1 MPVKGE
7 METKKAKSGQKSRK
21 CGIFVFF
28 AAFCL
33 FCFPSLFILVYSATT
48 IAAQQ
53 EIIRLNTDLVVIDA
67 QVLKRKTGEIINGL
81 GAADFELYEDGVRQ
95 QITHFSRDQLSLSV
109 ILLIDLSGS
118 VSPVINE
125 IRDGALVAL
134 NRLKERDEVAVMA
147 FSNSTSLIQDFT
159 TDRQAILNKI
169 GQIEKT
175 PLIGQGTLI
184 YPALRDAASHMS
196 KASNPISRRV
206 IVVITDNVSWD
217 YYGYGISEKEVSD
230 EVFESGSMVC
240 GLVVEGSL
248 SKAEKMFRRGR
259 DGKDIFRRRMT
270 IDPFANQTGGEI
282 IQSPSLEINVR
293 LAQLID
299 NLRNRYSLGFISK
312 REQVDGSYRRLRLVL
327 KPETQKRLG
336 EVVIKTKEGY
346 FARPRGQRDQRTPE

>member
-1 MPVKGE
+1 MPAKGE
-7 METKKAKSGQKSRK
+7 METKKVKSGKEGTKTRM
-21 CGIFVFF
+21 FAFF

-33 FCFPSLFILVYSATT
+33 FCFPSLAISVPQGGD
-48 IAAQQ
+48 IQQ
-53 EIIRLNTDLVVIDA
+53 EIIKVNTDLVVIDA

-81 GAADFELYEDGVRQ
+81 NATDFELYEDGIRQ
-95 QITHFSRDQLSLSV
+95 QITHFSRDQISLSV

-118 VSPVINE
+118 VNPVLNE

-134 NRLKERDEVAVMA
+134 NRLKEKDEVAVIA
-147 FSNSTSLIQDFT
+147 FSTSTNLIQDFT
-159 TDRQAILNKI
+159 TDRQAVLSKI

-184 YPALRDAASHMS
+184 YPALRDAASYMS

-206 IVVITDNVSWD
+206 IIAITDNVSWD

-230 EVFESGSMVC
+230 QVMESGSMVC

-248 SKAEKMFRRGR
+248 SRAEKMFRRGG
-259 DGKDIFRRRMT
+259 DGKDVFRRRMT

-299 NLRNRYSLGFISK
+299 HLRNRYSLGFSSK
-312 REQVDGSYRRLRLVL
+312 REQVDGGYRRIRLAL
-327 KPETQKRLG
+327 TPETQKRVG

-346 FARPRGQRDQRTPE
+346 YARPKRSGGS

>member
-1 MPVKGE
+1 MPAKGD
-7 METKKAKSGQKSRK
+7 METKKAKRSKTWQKL
-21 CGIFVFF
+21 F
-28 AAFCL
+28 ASFAPFCL
-33 FCFPSLFILVYSATT
+33 FCFPSLALSIPS
-48 IAAQQ
+48 QQ

-118 VSPVINE
+118 VSPVLNQ

-134 NRLKERDEVAVMA
+134 NRLKEKDEVAVMA
-147 FSNSTSLIQDFT
+147 FSTSTRLVQDFT
-159 TDRQAILNKI
+159 TDRQTILSKI

-175 PLIGQGTLI
+175 PLMGQGTLI

-206 IVVITDNVSWD
+206 IIVITDNVSWD
-217 YYGYGISEKEVSD
+217 YYGYGVSEKEVSD
-230 EVFESGSMVC
+230 QVIESGSMVC

-327 KPETQKRLG
+327 TPETQKRLG

-346 FARPRGQRDQRTPE
+346 YARPRGQRTP

>member
-1 MPVKGE
+1 MRLIRRINTDK
-7 METKKAKSGQKSRK
+7 TKEDRRKSALSVSSASHLTR
-21 CGIFVFF
+21 VFR
-28 AAFCL
+28 
-33 FCFPSLFILVYSATT
+33 FCFPCFVIFACFAIVAP
-48 IAAQQ
+48 AQQ

-81 GAADFELYEDGVRQ
+81 SAADFELYEDGIRQ

-118 VSPVINE
+118 VSPVLNE

-134 NRLKERDEVAVMA
+134 NRLKEKDEVAVIA
-147 FSNSTSLIQDFT
+147 FSTSTRLVQDFT
-159 TDRQAILNKI
+159 TDRQTILNKI

-184 YPALRDAASHMS
+184 YPAVRDAATHMS

-206 IVVITDNVSWD
+206 IIVITDNVSWD

-230 EVFESGSMVC
+230 QIIESGSMVC

-327 KPETQKRLG
+327 TPETQKRLG

-346 FARPRGQRDQRTPE
+346 YARTRGQRTP